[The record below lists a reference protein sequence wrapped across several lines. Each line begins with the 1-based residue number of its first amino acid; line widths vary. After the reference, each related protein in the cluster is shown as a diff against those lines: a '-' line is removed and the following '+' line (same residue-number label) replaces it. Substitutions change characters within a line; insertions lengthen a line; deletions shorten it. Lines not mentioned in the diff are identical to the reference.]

1 MDHQLILDLGGTK
14 THIVLIK
21 NLKDGYF
28 ERVHEAKY
36 PTQKANG
43 LEEIIHHFQSDFSSV
58 RGISIAVAG
67 PVIGDKAQLTNV
79 PWSIDVNKIKA
90 STGVKHVYLL
100 NDLEASAYGIPFM
113 TEADRLLVYDGS
125 PNLPGNAA
133 LIAPGTGLGEAGMY
147 WDGKNFHPFA
157 TEGGHSDFAP
167 RDNKDVNLLIYLQ
180 HKYGHVSW
188 ERLVSGMGI
197 VNIFDYLRTS
207 VEYTLDDELET
218 KLLEGDIAANISEA
232 ALSGE
237 KIAVDTM
244 KMFVR
249 YMAIEAGNLALKL
262 KSSGGLYIG
271 GGIIPK
277 IWNETY
283 RQIFLEHFFDVGRM
297 EPLLRKMDVVIILN
311 PQSVLF
317 GAAQYMSERLYH

>member
-1 MDHQLILDLGGTK
+1 MEYQLILDVGGTK
-14 THIVLIK
+14 THIVLISG
-21 NLKDGYF
+21 LKDGSF
-28 ERVHEAKY
+28 ERVKEAKY
-36 PTQKANG
+36 PTQKAKG
-43 LEEIIHHFQSDFSSV
+43 IEEIIHNFQSDLSHV
-58 RGISIAVAG
+58 TAISIAVAG
-67 PVIGDKAQLTNV
+67 PVIGQKAQLTNV
-79 PWSIDVNKIKA
+79 FWSIEINNIQQ
-90 STGVKHVYLL
+90 STGIKRVYLL

-113 TEADRLLVYDGS
+113 TKEDRLCIYDGS

-147 WDGKNFHPFA
+147 WDGNHFHPFA

-207 VEYTLDDELET
+207 VEYTLDPELEKEMIT
-218 KLLEGDIAANISEA
+218 GDVAANVNQA
-232 ALSGE
+232 AVKGE

-277 IWNETY
+277 IWNDEY
-283 RQIFLEHFFDVGRM
+283 QEIFLEHFFDVGRM
-297 EPLLRKMDVVIILN
+297 EPLLRKMDVIIILN

-317 GAAQYMSERLYH
+317 GAAQYMAERITH

>member
-1 MDHQLILDLGGTK
+1 MEYQLILDVGGTK
-14 THIVLIK
+14 THIVLITG
-21 NLKDGYF
+21 LKDGSF
-28 ERVHEAKY
+28 ERVKEAKY
-36 PTQKANG
+36 PTQKSTG
-43 LEEIIHHFQSDFSSV
+43 LEEIIHDFHSDMSIVSCV
-58 RGISIAVAG
+58 SIAVAG
-67 PVIGDKAQLTNV
+67 PVIGEKAQLTNV
-79 PWSIDVNKIKA
+79 SWSIDINSIQL
-90 STGVKHVYLL
+90 STGIKKVYLL

-113 TEADRLLVYDGS
+113 SETDRLCIYDGS

-147 WDGKNFHPFA
+147 WDGTHFHPFA

-167 RDNKDVNLLIYLQ
+167 RDSKDVNLLIYLQ

-207 VEYTLDDELET
+207 VEYTLDPDWEKGMLT
-218 KLLEGDIAANISEA
+218 GDIAANVNNA
-232 ALSGE
+232 ALNGE

-277 IWNETY
+277 IWNEDY
-283 RQIFLEHFFDVGRM
+283 QQIFLEHFFDVGRM
-297 EPLLRKMDVVIILN
+297 ESLLRKMDVVIILN

-317 GAAQYMSERLYH
+317 GAAQYMAERMTH